1 MKRNNLTLITVI
13 VVASLPLAV
22 ALYSPLC
29 FAVFLFGS
37 PVVAFAWGRATAA
50 VQVQLIDRS
59 KVPNLV
65 KEA

>member
-1 MKRNNLTLITVI
+1 MKRNNLTLLTVI
-13 VVASLPLAV
+13 VVAALPLAV

-37 PVVAFAWGRATAA
+37 PVVAFLWGRATSV

-59 KVPNLV
+59 KAPNLV
-65 KEA
+65 KES